1 MSLLESKIKENNL
14 LNHKILLFLLNPNEI
29 EPNIRGLVANKMM
42 AKYQR
47 PCLVLSKTPNNTYE
61 GSGRGYTKT
70 GIDSFKNILEKCN
83 IPILY
88 VQGHDNAFGFGIK
101 EELIPSFIE
110 QTDMLLKNVSTEPLY
125 RIDYDLKET
134 DQCQQIIL
142 DIAELNDLWGQ
153 DVERSFV
160 NMNFKITTT
169 NFEFMKSNTLKF
181 TLPNGVSLIKFNGS
195 EDEIETFSLSSGYIE
210 VNAIC
215 KCNANKWNGNV
226 YPQLMIEDYE
236 IVNVAKYIF

>member
-1 MSLLESKIKENNL
+1 MSLLESKIKENDL
-14 LNHKILLFLLNPNEI
+14 LSHKILLFLLNPNEI

-70 GIDSFKNILEKCN
+70 GIESFKNILEQCN
-83 IPILY
+83 VPILY
-88 VQGHDNAFGFGIK
+88 IQGHDNAFGFGI
-101 EELIPSFIE
+101 EETLIPSFIK
-110 QTDMLLKNVSTEPLY
+110 QMDMLLKNVSTEPLY
-125 RIDYDLKET
+125 RIDYDLRET

-169 NFEFMKSNTLKF
+169 NFELMKSNTLKF
-181 TLPNGVSLIKFNGS
+181 TLPNGISLIKFNGS
-195 EDEIETFSLSSGYIE
+195 EEEIETFSLSSGYIE

-236 IVNVAKYIF
+236 IVDVAKYIF